1 MKYTIQYWVDEK
13 HRDLGISE
21 LFIEDFTD
29 LDKAIRQAQKIVD
42 SVGYACAE
50 VIETET
56 DKVMYGYDG
65 IDFWGEVRKN
75 DY

>member
-1 MKYTIQYWVDEK
+1 MKYTIQYWVDEE
-13 HRDLGISE
+13 HREQGISE
-21 LFIEDFTD
+21 LYVDDFTD
-29 LDKAIRQAQKIVD
+29 LDQAIRQAQKIVD
-42 SVGYACAE
+42 SICYACAE

-56 DKVMYGYDG
+56 DKVIYGYDG